1 MNDKIE
7 IDFTPLA
14 IALDNFTISAKE
26 AIKNFSRLNAAVYDH
41 SSDVTILHPEEE
53 EHKLI
58 PMICSCCGGG
68 LNDAMICKMCG
79 TRFMLL

>member
-7 IDFTPLA
+7 LDFTPLA
-14 IALDNFTISAKE
+14 TALDNFAISAEE
-26 AIKNFSRLNAAVYDH
+26 AFKNFSKLNTITYNS
-41 SSDVTILHPEEE
+41 SSDVAILNPEE

-58 PMICSCCGGG
+58 PMICSSCGGG
-68 LNDAMICKMCG
+68 LNDAMVCKMCG